1 MSDHNPTIHPLAQL
15 EFSSRVRKRAQYE
28 AFEFSLVPEGVQVRN
43 GSYADPEN
51 HEYVV
56 TVRGGV
62 PVACTCP
69 ADTRF
74 DGACKHRVA
83 VAIRRPILDVTMQAQ
98 AVADGGRPVSSR
110 KLGYARDEPSAEPEM
125 TDPDHCEACA
135 ELDGLPCW
143 ECFRMQTVESDSDL
157 ASHHRFG

>member
-15 EFSSRVRKRAQYE
+15 DFSSRVRKRAQYE
-28 AFEFSLVPEGVQVRN
+28 ALEFSLVPEGVQVRN

-74 DGACKHRVA
+74 DEACKHRVA
-83 VAIRRPILDVTMQAQ
+83 VAMRRPILDVAVQAQ
-98 AVADGGRPVSSR
+98 VVADGGRTTSASR
-110 KLGYARDEPSAEPEM
+110 TSGHSRHESSAELET
-125 TDPDHCEACA
+125 TDPDHCEVCA
-135 ELDGLPCW
+135 ALDALPCW
-143 ECFRMQTVESDSDL
+143 DCFR
-157 ASHHRFG
+157 ARFGE